1 MKGTIKVP
9 NIDHTL
15 KYFVSEQDF
24 DTTIGKGFWL
34 FLEPFSSEVDK
45 EGFFYFKREED
56 GFLIEGEGYICTSL
70 EQVESHKRYVRRFK
84 KIRFEPM

>member
-1 MKGTIKVP
+1 MKVS
-9 NIDHTL
+9 NIDHTR

-24 DTTIGKGFWL
+24 DPTIGQDFWL
-34 FLEPFSSEVDK
+34 FLEPFSSEADE
-45 EGFFYFKREED
+45 EGFFYFKREAD

-70 EQVESHKRYVRRFK
+70 EQVKRHKRYVRQFK